1 MSKNADFKVNV
12 YSLDIQ
18 LLIRKTC
25 VSDIP
30 ENFLVYSTC
39 HSQVVCCLIGIKY
52 HNLNNPLQCL
62 VIYSQDFSATES
74 SDGILV

>member
-12 YSLDIQ
+12 YSLDIL

-39 HSQVVCCLIGIKY
+39 HSQVVWCLIGIY
-52 HNLNNPLQCL
+52 NLNP
-62 VIYSQDFSATES
+62 
-74 SDGILV
+74 

>member
-25 VSDIP
+25 VYDIP
-30 ENFLVYSTC
+30 KNFLVYLTC
-39 HSQVVCCLIGIKY
+39 HSQVVCCLIGIN
-52 HNLNNPLQCL
+52 NLNP
-62 VIYSQDFSATES
+62 
-74 SDGILV
+74 

>member
-39 HSQVVCCLIGIKY
+39 HSQVVCCLIGIY
-52 HNLNNPLQCL
+52 NLNPYKDHYKAL
-62 VIYSQDFSATES
+62 
-74 SDGILV
+74 